1 MVTSYLAMTAQVLGF
16 EMLLETG
23 LSYKNIQDKID
34 FKLGGRRKEG
44 REGQERGRVGKGD
57 IVSKGNYVF
66 KGNCM
71 HSILLMKPTHF

>member
-44 REGQERGRVGKGD
+44 GEGQERGRVGKGD